1 MRAPYEEPYVGAV
14 TREQQYWLIEPL
26 LDAGLDLDEIRSLV
40 FRLGFEGIVC
50 AETGGSSDVHRLV
63 GDQPIPVQAAW
74 ARMVDRMLTLG
85 DRAGWAPAED
95 AAR

>member
-1 MRAPYEEPYVGAV
+1 VGAV

-50 AETGGSSDVHRLV
+50 AETGGGSDVHRLV

-74 ARMVDRMLTLG
+74 ARMVDRMLALAE
-85 DRAGWAPAED
+85 RSGWAPAED
-95 AAR
+95 ATR